1 MSTDVPI
8 DVRTKDIAV
17 ATSLL
22 FDLEESQR
30 RLANSLDQQRQRITE
45 LRDVLN
51 EWRTRRI

>member
-30 RLANSLDQQRQRITE
+30 RLANSLERQRQRITE